1 VTSFVNGMQHGIEKV
16 YYDKDN
22 ANIRRLTLYDK
33 NRNVTTIKI

>member
-1 VTSFVNGMQHGIEKV
+1 VNGMQHGIEKV